1 MAENTMFIVWAAGI
15 IIFGV
20 FEAITAQLVSIW
32 FVAGAIGGLIA
43 AMLHAPIYLQVV
55 VFIVIT
61 ILALAITRPLVKKY
75 IKPKMQ
81 RTNADRVISQIG
93 IVAEEI
99 DNINAKGEV
108 KIDGKV
114 WSARSADNSVIPLDS
129 RVQVLEISG
138 VKLIVKQI

>member
-1 MAENTMFIVWAAGI
+1 MFIVWAAAI

-43 AMLHAPIYLQVV
+43 AMLNAPIYLQVV

-99 DNINAKGEV
+99 DNINGKGEV
-108 KIDGKV
+108 RIDGKV
-114 WSARSADNSVIPLDS
+114 WSARSADNNVIPLES
-129 RVQVLEISG
+129 KVQVLEISG
-138 VKLIVKQI
+138 VKLIVKKV